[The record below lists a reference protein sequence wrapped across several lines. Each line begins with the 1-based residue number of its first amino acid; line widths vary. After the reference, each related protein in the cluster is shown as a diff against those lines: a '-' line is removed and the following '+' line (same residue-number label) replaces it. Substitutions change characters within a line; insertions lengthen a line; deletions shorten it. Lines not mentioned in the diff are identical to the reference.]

1 MAKRQKN
8 PGQEGQQPSRARR
21 VWGWIGKIF
30 GTLLL
35 TGFLA
40 LLIFACIF
48 AMYIKNDL
56 SQQMDF
62 SVEGFALDQTSVIY
76 YQDRE
81 TGEWKE
87 LKKLYESENRVW
99 VGIEDIP
106 TNLKNACIAIEDKRF
121 RDHDGVDWLRTIR
134 ASLNMF
140 FGGETTYGASTITQQ
155 LIKNLTHEDE
165 VTVRRKLVEIF
176 RALDYEKNHSKDDI
190 LEAYL
195 NIIPL
200 GEGCYGVQAA
210 AEVYFGKDVEDLSLA
225 ECASL
230 IGITNN
236 PSRYDPYINPEANK
250 ERQVLILG
258 EMLDQGYI
266 SQSEYDAAVA
276 EELVLNNTSGEDDG
290 SGVYFTYFEDQVI
303 NEVVRDL
310 MEKTGYEYSIA
321 LKMLQTGGYK
331 IYCTIDPE
339 VQAQVDKIYE
349 DLSNIPETASSQQLQ
364 SAIVVTDNETGDV
377 VALAGG
383 VGEKVGSLILNRATQ
398 SYLSPGSTIKPLSV
412 FAPALEMGLITPAS
426 VYDDTPYQFT
436 DTASWPKNSDSTYRG
451 LVSINDAMCYS
462 LNTVAVKLV
471 AEMGAETS
479 FNFARDKM
487 GLTTLVSEYETASGT
502 VLSDIDLAPLAMGGL
517 TQGVTVRDMAEA
529 YTAFPNNGLYREGR
543 TYTRVLDANNKVVL
557 DNTQD
562 SWVAMS
568 QKTAWY
574 STYMMMNT
582 VAYGTGTGAQLSNM
596 QVAGK
601 TGTTT
606 SDYDRWFAGYTP
618 YYSAVV
624 WCGYDDPEE
633 VILTDTTENPAVSL
647 WQKVMEGIHADL
659 PYAEFDK
666 PTDVVTVEYCRDSGL
681 LATEACR
688 SDPRGDRTVSGEL
701 FLEDAPTENCNV
713 HAMVDICGASDHVAN
728 EYCAQVPGNHIYQV
742 GLLDIERGFPTSG
755 IVVEDQGYVYAS
767 KPLPVGYYEP
777 VSPMVDSIN
786 LECYIHS
793 EDDIPK
799 EEEEEETDNP
809 EDGENQGTDQDFNW
823 GDFINGILNSGSNG

>member
-1 MAKRQKN
+1 MAKRQMQAA
-8 PGQEGQQPSRARR
+8 QEGGGPSRARR
-21 VWGWIGKIF
+21 VWGWVGKIF
-30 GTLLL
+30 GTVLL

-56 SQQMDF
+56 SEQVDF

-106 TNLKNACIAIEDKRF
+106 KNLINACIAIEDKRF
-121 RDHDGVDWLRTIR
+121 WDHDGVDWLRTMR
-134 ASLNMF
+134 ASINMF

-155 LIKNLTHEDE
+155 LIKNLTHDDE

-176 RALDYEKNHSKDDI
+176 RALDYEDKYSKDQI
-190 LEAYL
+190 LEWYL

-200 GEGCYGVQAA
+200 GEGCSGVQAA
-210 AEVYFGKDVEDLSLA
+210 SEVYFGKDVEDLTLA
-225 ECASL
+225 ECAAL

-236 PSRYDPYINPEANK
+236 PSLYDPYLNPEANK
-250 ERQVLILG
+250 ERQELILG

-266 SQSEYDAAVA
+266 SQTEYQEAKAQ
-276 EELVLNNTSGEDDG
+276 ELVLNNRSGEDDG
-290 SGVYFTYFEDQVI
+290 TGNYFTYFEDQVI

-310 MEKTGYEYSIA
+310 MAKTGYEYSMA

-339 VQAQVDKIYE
+339 VQAQVDQIYE
-349 DLSNIPETASSQQLQ
+349 DLANIPDTASSQQLQ
-364 SAIVVTDNETGDV
+364 SAIVVTDNKTGDV

-412 FAPALEMGLITPAS
+412 FAPALEMGLITPAT

-436 DTASWPKNSDSTYRG
+436 DTAAWPKNSDSTYRG
-451 LVSINDAMCYS
+451 LVSINDAVCYS

-479 FNFARDKM
+479 FNYAKDKM
-487 GLTTLVSEYETASGT
+487 GLTSLVSEYVTSSGT
-502 VLSDIDLAPLAMGGL
+502 VLSDIDLAPMAMGGL

-529 YTAFPNNGLYREGR
+529 YTAFPNDGLYREGR
-543 TYTRVLDANNKVVL
+543 TYTRVLDASGKVVL

-562 SWVAMS
+562 SWTAMS

-574 STYMMMNT
+574 STYMMQNT
-582 VAYGTGTGAQLSNM
+582 VAYGSGTGAQLENM
-596 QVAGK
+596 AVAGK

-618 YYSAVV
+618 YYTAVV

-647 WQKVMEGIHADL
+647 WQKVMAGIHEDL
-659 PYAEFDK
+659 PAAEFEK
-666 PTDVVTVEYCRDSGL
+666 PTDVVTVNVCRDSGL
-681 LATEACR
+681 LPGEACR
-688 SDPRGDRTVSGEL
+688 SDPRGDRTVEVEL
-701 FLEDAPTENCNV
+701 FLEDVPTETCDTHV
-713 HAMVDICGASDHVAN
+713 MVDICGASDHVAN

-742 GLLDIERGFPTSG
+742 GLLKINRGFPTSG
-755 IVVEDQGYVYAS
+755 IVVQDQGYVDPS
-767 KPLPVGYYEP
+767 TPLEVGNYQAVAP
-777 VSPMVDSIN
+777 DVDSIN

-799 EEEEEETDNP
+799 EEEEDETDEETGT
-809 EDGENQGTDQDFNW
+809 EQDGGFDL
-823 GDFINGILNSGSNG
+823 NGLLNNLFE

>member
-1 MAKRQKN
+1 MAKRHKRAV
-8 PGQEGQQPSRARR
+8 QESGQPSRARK

-35 TGFLA
+35 TGFIA

-48 AMYIKNDL
+48 AVYIKNDL
-56 SQQMDF
+56 SHQVDF

-87 LKKLYESENRVW
+87 LKKLYQSENRIW
-99 VGIEDIP
+99 VGLEDIP
-106 TNLKNACIAIEDKRF
+106 NDLINACMAIEDKRF
-121 RDHDGVDWLRTIR
+121 RDHDGVDWLRTIK

-176 RALDYEKNHSKDDI
+176 RALDYEDKHSKDDI

-200 GEGCYGVQAA
+200 GEGCSGVQAA
-210 AEVYFGKDVEDLSLA
+210 SEVYFGKNVEDLTLA

-266 SQSEYDAAVA
+266 SQREYNEAVA
-276 EELVLNNTSGEDDG
+276 QELVLNNTSGEEDG
-290 SGVYFTYFEDQVI
+290 SGNYFTYFEDQVI

-310 MEKTGYEYSIA
+310 MAQTGYEYSIA

-339 VQAQVDKIYE
+339 VQAQVDAVYE
-349 DLSNIPETASSQQLQ
+349 DLSNIPDTASSQQLQ
-364 SAIVVTDNETGDV
+364 SAIVVTDNKTGDV

-412 FAPALEMGLITPAS
+412 FAPALEQGLITPAT

-451 LVSINDAMCYS
+451 LVSVNDAVCHS

-479 FNFARDKM
+479 FNYARDKL
-487 GLTTLVSEYETASGT
+487 GLTSLVSEYVTASGT
-502 VLSDIDLAPLAMGGL
+502 VLSDIDLAPMAMGGL
-517 TQGVTVRDMAEA
+517 TQGVTVLSLAEA
-529 YTAFPNNGLYREGR
+529 YTVFPNNGLYREAR
-543 TYTRVLDANNKVVL
+543 TYTRVTDANGKVIL

-562 SWVAMS
+562 TWTAMS

-574 STYMMMNT
+574 STYMMENT
-582 VAYGTGTGAQLSNM
+582 VAYGSGTGAQLENM
-596 QVAGK
+596 AVAGK

-618 YYSAVV
+618 YYTAVV

-633 VILTDTTENPAVSL
+633 VVLTDTTENPAVSL
-647 WQKVMEGIHADL
+647 WQKVMSGIHEDL
-659 PYAEFDK
+659 AAATFTK
-666 PTDVVTVEYCRDSGL
+666 PTDVVTVEVCRDSGL
-681 LATEACR
+681 LPTEACR
-688 SDPRGDRTVSGEL
+688 SDPRGDRTVKVEL
-701 FLEDAPTENCNV
+701 YLEDVPTDTCGTHV
-713 HAMVDICGASDHVAN
+713 MVDICGASDHVAN
-728 EYCAQVPGNHIYQV
+728 EYCSQVPGNHIYQV
-742 GLLDIERGFPTSG
+742 GLLKIDRGFPTAG
-755 IVVEDQGYVYAS
+755 IVVQDQGYVDTS
-767 KPLPVGYYEP
+767 TPLKAGLYQP
-777 VSPMVDSIN
+777 VSPDVDSIN

-799 EEEEEETDNP
+799 EEDEEDSEEGDTS
-809 EDGENQGTDQDFNW
+809 QDDDSGFGW
-823 GDFINGILNSGSNG
+823 SDILAQFTP

>member
-1 MAKRQKN
+1 MAKRQMQAA
-8 PGQEGQQPSRARR
+8 QEGGGPSRARR
-21 VWGWIGKIF
+21 VWGWVGKIF
-30 GTLLL
+30 GTVLL

-56 SQQMDF
+56 SEQVDF

-106 TNLKNACIAIEDKRF
+106 KNLINACIAIEDKRF
-121 RDHDGVDWLRTIR
+121 WDHDGVDWLRTMR
-134 ASLNMF
+134 ASINMF

-155 LIKNLTHEDE
+155 LIKNLTHDDE

-176 RALDYEKNHSKDDI
+176 RALDYEDKYSKDQI
-190 LEAYL
+190 LEWYL

-200 GEGCYGVQAA
+200 GEGCSGVQAA
-210 AEVYFGKDVEDLSLA
+210 SEVYFGKDVEDLTLA
-225 ECASL
+225 ECAAL

-236 PSRYDPYINPEANK
+236 PSLYDPYLNPEANK
-250 ERQVLILG
+250 ERQELILG

-266 SQSEYDAAVA
+266 SQTEYQEAKAQ
-276 EELVLNNTSGEDDG
+276 ELVLNNRSGEDDG
-290 SGVYFTYFEDQVI
+290 TGNYFTYFEDQVI

-310 MEKTGYEYSIA
+310 MAKTGYEYSMA

-339 VQAQVDKIYE
+339 VQAQVDQIYE
-349 DLSNIPETASSQQLQ
+349 DLANIPDTASSQQLQ
-364 SAIVVTDNETGDV
+364 SAIVVTDNKTGDV

-412 FAPALEMGLITPAS
+412 FAPALEMGLITPAT

-436 DTASWPKNSDSTYRG
+436 DTAAWPKNSDSTYRG
-451 LVSINDAMCYS
+451 LVSINDAVCYS

-479 FNFARDKM
+479 FNYAKDKM
-487 GLTTLVSEYETASGT
+487 GLTSLVSEYVTSSGT
-502 VLSDIDLAPLAMGGL
+502 VLSDIDLAPMAMGGL

-529 YTAFPNNGLYREGR
+529 YTAFPNDGLYREGR
-543 TYTRVLDANNKVVL
+543 TYTRVLDASGKVVL

-562 SWVAMS
+562 SWTAMS

-574 STYMMMNT
+574 STYMMQNT
-582 VAYGTGTGAQLSNM
+582 VAYGSGTGAQLENM
-596 QVAGK
+596 AVAGK

-618 YYSAVV
+618 YYTAVV

-647 WQKVMEGIHADL
+647 WQKVMAGIHEDL
-659 PYAEFDK
+659 PAAEFEK
-666 PTDVVTVEYCRDSGL
+666 PTDVVTVNVCRDSGL
-681 LATEACR
+681 LPGEACR
-688 SDPRGDRTVSGEL
+688 SDPRGDRTVEVEL
-701 FLEDAPTENCNV
+701 FLEDVPTETCDTHV
-713 HAMVDICGASDHVAN
+713 MVDICGASDHVAN

-742 GLLDIERGFPTSG
+742 GLLKINRGFPTSG
-755 IVVEDQGYVYAS
+755 IVVQDQGYVDPS
-767 KPLPVGYYEP
+767 TPLEVGNYQAVAP
-777 VSPMVDSIN
+777 DVDSIN

-799 EEEEEETDNP
+799 EEEEDENDEETGT
-809 EDGENQGTDQDFNW
+809 EQDGGFDL
-823 GDFINGILNSGSNG
+823 NGLLNNLFE

>member
-1 MAKRQKN
+1 MAKRQKKAQSDEN
-8 PGQEGQQPSRARR
+8 PRSRARV

-30 GTLLL
+30 GTLML

-56 SQQMDF
+56 SEQVDF
-62 SVEGFALDQTSVIY
+62 SVEGFSLDQSSVIY

-81 TGEWKE
+81 TGEWVE
-87 LKKLYESENRVW
+87 LKKLYQSENRVW
-99 VGIEDIP
+99 VSLDEIP

-121 RDHDGVDWLRTIR
+121 LEHDGVDWLRTIR

-140 FGGETTYGASTITQQ
+140 FGSSTPYGASTITQQ

-176 RALDYEKNHSKDDI
+176 RALDYEDSHSKDDI

-210 AEVYFGKDVEDLSLA
+210 AEVYFGKNVEDLSLA

-236 PSRYDPYINPEANK
+236 PSRYDPYLDLEENK
-250 ERQVLILG
+250 ERQELILG

-266 SQSEYDAAVA
+266 TQEEHDQAVA

-290 SGVYFTYFEDQVI
+290 SGNYFTYFEDQVI
-303 NEVVRDL
+303 NEVVYDL
-310 MEKTGYEYSIA
+310 MELTGYEYSIA

-339 VQAQVDKIYE
+339 VQAQVDKVYE
-349 DLSNIPETASSQQLQ
+349 DLSNIPDTASSQQLQ
-364 SAIVVTDNETGDV
+364 SAIVVTDNKTGDV
-377 VALAGG
+377 VAMAGG

-398 SYLSPGSTIKPLSV
+398 SYLSPGSTIKPVAV
-412 FAPALEMGLITPAS
+412 FAPALEQGLITPAT

-436 DTASWPKNSDSTYRG
+436 DTAAWPKNSDSTYRG
-451 LVSINDAMCYS
+451 LVSVNEAMCLS
-462 LNTVAVKLV
+462 LNTVAVKIV
-471 AEMGAETS
+471 AELGAENS

-487 GLTTLVSEYETASGT
+487 GLTSLVSEYTTASGT
-502 VLSDIDLAPLAMGGL
+502 VLSDIDLAPMALGGL

-529 YTAFPNNGLYREGR
+529 YTVFPNNGLYREGR
-543 TYTRVLDANNKVVL
+543 TYTRVEDSNGKVIL

-562 SWVAMS
+562 SWMAMS

-574 STYMMMNT
+574 STYMMENT
-582 VAYGTGTGAQLSNM
+582 VLDGSGKGAQIPNM
-596 QVAGK
+596 AVAGK

-606 SDYDRWFAGYTP
+606 SDFDRWFAGYTP
-618 YYSAVV
+618 YYTAVV

-633 VILTDTTENPAVSL
+633 VVLTDTTENPAVTL
-647 WQKVMEGIHADL
+647 WQKVMAGIHEDL
-659 PYAEFDK
+659 PEASFDK
-666 PTDVVTVEYCRDSGL
+666 PADVVSVEYCCDSGK

-688 SDPRGDRTVSGEL
+688 KDPRGDRTVTGEL
-701 FLEDAPTENCNV
+701 YLEDVPTESCDV

-728 EYCAQVPGNHIYQV
+728 EYCAQVPGNYIYQV
-742 GLLDIERGFPTSG
+742 GLLDIARGFPTPG
-755 IVVEDQGYVYAS
+755 ITVEDQAYVHSS
-767 KPLPVGYYEP
+767 KGLEVGLYEA
-777 VSPMVDSIN
+777 VSPEVDSIS

-793 EDDIPK
+793 QDDLPK
-799 EEEEEETDNP
+799 EPDEDEDENEEDSQQNAGGLDLEEL
-809 EDGENQGTDQDFNW
+809 
-823 GDFINGILNSGSNG
+823 INGLLH

>member
-1 MAKRQKN
+1 MAKRQQKAVQN
-8 PGQEGQQPSRARR
+8 GDGPSRARR

-40 LLIFACIF
+40 FLIFACIF

-56 SQQMDF
+56 SEQVDF
-62 SVEGFALDQTSVIY
+62 SVEGFPLDQTSVIY

-99 VGIEDIP
+99 VPLEDIP
-106 TNLKNACIAIEDKRF
+106 VNLKNACIAIEDKRF
-121 RDHDGVDWLRTIR
+121 REHDGVDWLRTIK

-140 FGGETTYGASTITQQ
+140 FGGETAYGASTITQQ
-155 LIKNLTHEDE
+155 LIKNLTHDDE

-176 RALDYEKNHSKDDI
+176 RALDYEDTHSKDDI

-210 AEVYFGKDVEDLSLA
+210 AEVYFGKNVEDLSLA

-266 SQSEYDAAVA
+266 SQSEYDKAVA
-276 EELVLNNTSGEDDG
+276 EELVLDNTSGNDDG
-290 SGVYFTYFEDQVI
+290 SGNYFTYFEDQVI

-310 MEKTGYEYSIA
+310 MEQTGYEYSIA

-331 IYCTIDPE
+331 IYCTIDPD

-349 DLSNIPETASSQQLQ
+349 DLTNIPDTASSQQLQ
-364 SAIVVTDNETGDV
+364 SAIVVTDNKTGDV

-412 FAPALEMGLITPAS
+412 FAPALELGLITPSS

-436 DTASWPKNSDSTYRG
+436 DTASWPKNSDATYRG

-479 FNFARDKM
+479 FNYARDKF
-487 GLTTLVSEYETASGT
+487 GLTTLVEEYVTASGT
-502 VLSDIDLAPLAMGGL
+502 VLSDIDLAPMAMGGL

-529 YTAFPNNGLYREGR
+529 YTSFPNNGLYREAR
-543 TYTRVLDANNKVVL
+543 TYTRVLDASGKVVL

-562 SWVAMS
+562 SWTAMS

-574 STYMMMNT
+574 STYMMEN
-582 VAYGTGTGAQLSNM
+582 VVEYGSGTGAQLENM
-596 QVAGK
+596 AVAGK

-618 YYSAVV
+618 YYTAVV

-633 VILTDTTENPAVSL
+633 VVLTDTTENPAVSL
-647 WQKVMEGIHADL
+647 WQKVMAGIHEGL
-659 PYAEFDK
+659 PAAEFNK
-666 PTDVVTVEYCRDSGL
+666 PTDVVKVKVCQDSGL
-681 LATEACR
+681 LPGEACR
-688 SDPRGDRTVSGEL
+688 NDPRGDRTVEVEL
-701 FLEDAPTENCNV
+701 YLEDVPTATCDTHV
-713 HAMVDICGASDHVAN
+713 MVDICGASDHVAN
-728 EYCAQVPGNHIYQV
+728 EYCAQVPGNFIYQV
-742 GLLDIERGFPTSG
+742 GLLKVDRGFPTSG
-755 IVVEDQGYVYAS
+755 IVVQDQGYVDTS
-767 KPLPVGYYEP
+767 TPLKAGLYQP
-777 VSPMVDSIN
+777 VSPDVDSIN

-799 EEEEEETDNP
+799 EEEDEDETD
-809 EDGENQGTDQDFNW
+809 G
-823 GDFINGILNSGSNG
+823 NSGTGQDGGFDLTGLLNNLFQ